1 MAYIRSRKHSLTFQP
16 KLRPSLI
23 ALAALSMPF
32 GSHAQQTG
40 TEQTLPEVKV
50 QATADV
56 PYKAERVSSPKLTQS
71 LLDTPQT
78 ISVIKKEI
86 MQEQGAVGIM
96 EALRNTPGI
105 TMQLG
110 ENGNTSAG
118 DTFQMRGF
126 ATQTSVFVDGVRD
139 LGAVT
144 RDTFNIDQLEV
155 VKGPSGADIGR
166 GASSGYINLT
176 SKLPML
182 DSFNTGTLS
191 SNSANGKRATVDLNR
206 ATSASSAVR
215 VNAMTQGGGV
225 SGRDEVENNG
235 YGFALSAAFGLGTP
249 TRFYLYTQSMRQNNV
264 PDGGVPTVGLPGFYN
279 VDAALRSG
287 TRVDP
292 KNYYGS
298 HSDYEKVSADMI
310 TGKIEHDF
318 GGGTVLRNITRYGKS
333 NIDRILTGVNAPTA
347 VTADPATWTV
357 ARTRQALLQDN
368 EIFTN
373 QTNVTTEFTTGSIQ
387 HSLTS
392 GLDIMLEKQFS
403 TGFTAPDA
411 ASITA
416 ANLYN
421 PNQNV
426 GLPRP
431 TRSGA
436 NTDGSTTTTAVYTSD
451 TLKLGER
458 WLLNGGIRLEH
469 YNTTT
474 ALSTGTL
481 AKRDNLFSWKTG
493 AVYKPASNGS
503 IYAAYANSL
512 TPPGSANFALS
523 ASTTST
529 NNVNSPAL
537 DPQETKSI
545 EFGTKWDVLQ
555 KKLSLTV
562 ALYRI
567 DNTNE
572 VTQLD
577 PVTNTFAQ
585 FGKRRVE
592 GIELGA
598 LGQLTNA
605 WQLSAGMATMSTK
618 VLAGSTGNSSAG
630 AATRWSPDLTATVW
644 SSYKLTPEWT
654 LGGGGR
660 YVSEQKRVIDPGAA
674 LSSQNMPSIPAY
686 WVADAMTSYQLT
698 KHVSLQLNVYNLFDK
713 FYINT
718 LNNNG
723 ARYTPGAP
731 RWGMLS
737 ANMQF

>member
-1 MAYIRSRKHSLTFQP
+1 MAHIRSRKHSQSCQP

-23 ALAALSMPF
+23 ALAALSIPL
-32 GSHAQQTG
+32 GSHAQ
-40 TEQTLPEVKV
+40 EQTLPEIKV

-56 PYKAERVSSPKLTQS
+56 PYKAERVSSPKLTQP

-144 RDTFNIDQLEV
+144 RDTFNIDQIEV
-155 VKGPSGADIGR
+155 VKGPSGSDIGR
-166 GASSGYINLT
+166 GASSGYINLST
-176 SKLPML
+176 KLPQL
-182 DSFNTGTLS
+182 DNFSMGSVSWS
-191 SNSANGKRATVDLNR
+191 SGNSANSKRATVDLNK
-206 ATSASSAVR
+206 TNGGSSAIR

-225 SGRDEVENNG
+225 PGRDEVENNG
-235 YGFALSAAFGLGTP
+235 YGLALAAAFGLNTP
-249 TRFYLYTQSMRQNNV
+249 TRFYLYTQSMRQKNV
-264 PDGGVPTVGLPGFYN
+264 PDGGVPTIGLPGFYN
-279 VDAALRSG
+279 ATAAING
-287 TRVDP
+287 GVKVDP
-292 KNYYGS
+292 TNYYGTN
-298 HSDYEKVSADMI
+298 SDYEKISADMI

-333 NIDRILTGVNAPTA
+333 SIDRILTGVDAPAAPT
-347 VTADPATWTV
+347 VDPASWTV
-357 ARTRQALLQDN
+357 TLRRQALLQDN
-368 EIFTN
+368 EIFAN
-373 QTNVTTEFTTGSIQ
+373 QTNVTTEFATGSIQ

-392 GLDIMLEKQFS
+392 GVEIMLEKQFS
-403 TGFTAPDA
+403 VGFTAPDP
-411 ASITA
+411 TTVL
-416 ANLYN
+416 ANLYR
-421 PNQNV
+421 PNMNV

-436 NTDGSTTTTAVYTSD
+436 DTDGSTTTTAVYTSD
-451 TLKLGER
+451 TLKLNER

-469 YNTTT
+469 YNTKTM
-474 ALSTGTL
+474 LSTGAL
-481 AKRDNLFSWKTG
+481 SKRDNLFSWKTG

-503 IYAAYANSL
+503 LYAAYANSL
-512 TPPGSANFALS
+512 TPPGSTNFALS
-523 ASTTST
+523 ASTTTT

-555 KKLSLTV
+555 KKLSLTAAV
-562 ALYRI
+562 YRI

-572 VTQLD
+572 VTQID
-577 PVTNTFAQ
+577 AVTNTFSQ

-592 GIELGA
+592 GVEFGA
-598 LGQLTNA
+598 VGQLTNA
-605 WQLSAGMATMSTK
+605 WQLSAGIATMRTK
-618 VLAGSTGNSSAG
+618 VLAGSTGNSAAG

-654 LGGGGR
+654 IGGGAR
-660 YVSEQKRVIDPGAA
+660 YVSEQKRVIDPSASLA
-674 LSSQNMPSIPAY
+674 TQSMPSIPAY
-686 WVADAMTSYQLT
+686 WVADAMTSYQMT
-698 KHVSLQLNVYNLFDK
+698 RNVSLQFNVYNLFDK

-718 LNNNG
+718 LNNSG

-737 ANMQF
+737 ANFQF